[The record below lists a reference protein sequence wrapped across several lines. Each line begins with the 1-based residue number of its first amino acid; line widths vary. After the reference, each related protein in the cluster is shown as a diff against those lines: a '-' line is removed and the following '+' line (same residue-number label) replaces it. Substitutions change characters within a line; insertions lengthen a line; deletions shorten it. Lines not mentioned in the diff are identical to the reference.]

1 VVVGSVTDGG
11 GGEMMKVVGE
21 MMKKDKRGIFE
32 NYGVHQAK
40 NKVC

>member
-1 VVVGSVTDGG
+1 MTDGG

-21 MMKKDKRGIFE
+21 MMKKDKRGIFK